1 MCIHADASDFRPTNK
16 PETMKKNI
24 LLLILTTLIF
34 SSCAKTFNA
43 VMKSSDYGFKYEYAK
58 QMYAEGKYTSAIA
71 VLQDVVT
78 ILKGTENGEE
88 SLYMLGM
95 CEFHNKNYETA
106 AEYFRKYFKSYPKG
120 IYAESACYYIGES
133 LFYSTPEPR
142 LDQSETLTAISAFQE
157 FLDIYT
163 NSELKYKAQD
173 RLMQLQDKLVKK
185 EFLSAQLY
193 YNLGSYFG
201 NCLDGG
207 NNYEACIITAQNALN
222 DYPYCHNREAFALL
236 IMKSKYHLAKQSI
249 ETKQEDRYRDAEDE
263 CYGFINEYPD
273 SKDRKLAEDY
283 IKECKKHLGE
293 KTTAES

>member
-1 MCIHADASDFRPTNK
+1 MHIHAGVSNFRPQNRQK
-16 PETMKKNI
+16 TMKKNI
-24 LLLILTTLIF
+24 LLLILTALVF

-43 VMKSSDYGFKYEYAK
+43 VLKSNDYEYKYEYAK
-58 QMYAEGKYTSAIA
+58 EMYALGKYTNAIA
-71 VLQDVVT
+71 VLQDIVT

-88 SLYMLGM
+88 SLFMLGM
-95 CEFHNKNYETA
+95 CEFHNKNYETS

-120 IYAESACYYIGES
+120 IYAEPACYYIGES
-133 LFYSTPEPR
+133 LYYSTPEPR
-142 LDQSETLTAISAFQE
+142 LDQSETMTAISAYQE

-163 NSELKYKAQD
+163 DSKLKYKAQD
-173 RLMQLQDKLVKK
+173 RMMQLQDKLVKK

-222 DYPYCHNREAFALL
+222 DYPYCQNREAFALL
-236 IMKSKYHLAKQSI
+236 IMKSKYHLAKQSV
-249 ETKQEDRYRDAEDE
+249 EAKQEDRYRDAEDE

-273 SKDRKLAEDY
+273 SKDRKLAEEY
-283 IKECKKHLGE
+283 IIDCKKHLGE
-293 KTTAES
+293 KTEAES